1 MENIPFHVRQYFEE
15 VDLGPAFAG
24 ARIHQF
30 QRPGEAIQETTGFFR
45 NPASN
50 GALIDLLKHLPR
62 RKGRTVKALFSACS
76 NGAEPEKIDKRA
88 V

>member
-50 GALIDLLKHLPR
+50 GALIDLLRLCPVTAGTEQGLDR
-62 RKGRTVKALFSACS
+62 AALAAGQVF
-76 NGAEPEKIDKRA
+76 EKIDKRA